1 MISCYVVVSAL
12 RSVRESEE
20 LVVNAAATINNL
32 SFYQAEGSA
41 LGRSRLTVAKR
52 KTGRLSL
59 CRIRLCI
66 CVSPLIPP
74 LLILSN
80 ASDDEAAAQRQYGR
94 CA

>member
-1 MISCYVVVSAL
+1 MVSAL

-32 SFYQAEGSA
+32 SFYQEEGSA
-41 LGRSRLTVAKR
+41 LGRRRLTVAKR

-59 CRIRLCI
+59 RRIRRSI

-74 LLILSN
+74 LLILSI
-80 ASDDEAAAQRQYGR
+80 ASDDGAAAQRQYGR
-94 CA
+94 RA